1 MIPELADLLKD
12 SVLETLED
20 KVSVSFSGG
29 IDSTIIASVARKAAD
44 VKLYTVGMIG
54 AKDVLC
60 SDEVAK
66 ILSLPIENVFMDEKE
81 ILETF
86 DKCYNIVPNNI
97 LKVELL
103 VPVYKAAQK
112 ASEQGQEIIL
122 FGAAAEELF
131 VGYERYY
138 HYLEEGKDLDKIL
151 QEEFRTLDKREIGWI
166 NKVCREFSIEAR
178 YPFHNRKLA
187 DFVFSVPLE
196 RRMENRELK
205 KGLLREA
212 ATLLQIP
219 SVSLKRKKQAM
230 QYGSGIHK
238 VLMRH
243 AGELNK
249 KYPWP
254 EKP

>member
-12 SVLETLED
+12 SVLATLED

-29 IDSTIIASVARKAAD
+29 IDSTLIASVAREAAD

-66 ILSLPIENVFMDEKE
+66 ILSLPIENILMDEKE

-86 DKCYNIVPNNI
+86 DKCYNLVPNNI

-112 ASEQGQEIIL
+112 ASEQGQELIL
-122 FGAAAEELF
+122 FGAGAEELF

-166 NKVCREFSIEAR
+166 NKICREFSIEAR

-249 KYPWP
+249 KYPGP
-254 EKP
+254 QKS

>member
-12 SVLETLED
+12 SVLETLEER
-20 KVSVSFSGG
+20 VSISFSGG
-29 IDSTIIASVARKAAD
+29 IDSTLIASVAKNASD
-44 VKLYTVGMIG
+44 VELYTVGMAG

-60 SDEVAK
+60 ADEVANMLK
-66 ILSLPIENVFMDEKE
+66 LPIEHIRVDEKD
-81 ILETF
+81 ILDTF
-86 DKCYNIVPNNI
+86 DKCYQLVPNNL

-122 FGAAAEELF
+122 FGAGAEELF

-166 NKVCREFSIEAR
+166 NKICREFSIEAR

-187 DFVFSVPLE
+187 DFVFSIPLE

-205 KGLLREA
+205 KSVLREA
-212 ATLLQIP
+212 ATLMQVP
-219 SVSLKRKKQAM
+219 PVSVKRKKQAM

-238 VLMRH
+238 VLMKH
-243 AGELNK
+243 ADELNK
-249 KYPWP
+249 KYPGP
-254 EKP
+254 